1 MAKTTVPRGLHETA
15 VLLPDGTVLA
25 AEENREDLVKPDDP
39 AFPLGGFPRGDPDLG
54 VPNGQIFRP
63 PFLFSRDGSL
73 AARPVVREAPE
84 EISYREPFEVSVA
97 GGSDQIPSV
106 VIIRSDHNTHSL
118 DTGSR
123 YVRLAFHP
131 KDEIREGELRV
142 NAPRLPAQAITGIYM
157 LFVVD
162 KAGVPSV
169 GRQLRLNEEDNED
182 NENRRGRLE

>member
-1 MAKTTVPRGLHETA
+1 VGIQISGFPTDRSSGHPSVQQRRQPGGPTGRHGTARGDLLQRAFRGLS
-15 VLLPDGTVLA
+15 GR
-25 AEENREDLVKPDDP
+25 EE
-39 AFPLGGFPRGDPDLG
+39 
-54 VPNGQIFRP
+54 
-63 PFLFSRDGSL
+63 
-73 AARPVVREAPE
+73 
-84 EISYREPFEVSVA
+84 
-97 GGSDQIPSV
+97 SDQIASV